1 MLVGRCRLNVSFQ
14 NRGNQKM
21 RLDYFACD
29 AEEKGLCSAANTE
42 QSRDWSG
49 IRPGIGPGLVFSL
62 HAIRD
67 SLHFSY
73 ALEAFGFAAKHL
85 DDGMSV
91 LNV

>member
-1 MLVGRCRLNVSFQ
+1 MFKSLILESKTSGVCEA
-14 NRGNQKM
+14 KK
-21 RLDYFACD
+21 
-29 AEEKGLCSAANTE
+29 KGPCSGANAHE
-42 QSRDWSG
+42 SRDWSG

-73 ALEAFGFAAKHL
+73 ALEAFGFSAKHL
-85 DDGMSV
+85 DDGMSI